1 MTQNISVQYFP
12 PKAGSRDSDLGGGY
26 VTSGI
31 LKTRFS
37 VIRTDKNPNG
47 FFVSLPRN
55 KDANGEYKDIVSAV
69 NKEAADLLT
78 RLVIDAMNASGTQ
91 SNTQNTTNSMPTKT
105 PQTTNLTR
113 KTPLPKIPSTSAGI
127 PGSDAPW

>member
-1 MTQNISVQYFP
+1 MTQNVSIQYFP
-12 PKAGSRDSDLGGGY
+12 PKAGSRDTDLGGGY

-37 VIRTDKNPNG
+37 VIKTDKNPNG

-55 KDANGEYKDIVSAV
+55 KDANGEYKDIVSTV

-78 RLVIDAMNASGTQ
+78 RLVMDAMNGNNNVRENTTNATQ
-91 SNTQNTTNSMPTKT
+91 SNVPR
-105 PQTTNLTR
+105 TTNLVR
-113 KTPLPKIPSTSAGI
+113 KTPAPKVPVTTGI
-127 PGSDAPW
+127 PGDDAPW

>member
-55 KDANGEYKDIVSAV
+55 KDANGEYKDIVSTV

-105 PQTTNLTR
+105 PQATNLTR
-113 KTPLPKIPSTSAGI
+113 KTPLPKIPSTPAGI